1 MVESEMVWVRATA
14 SDCGAST
21 TARSIARQSIRSNAT
36 SIPKA
41 PPGGSLPS
49 HEELAI
55 GQDLLVI
62 LLLSRDGPVA
72 ALQVA
77 LLHEPQLA
85 QILRR
90 ARDTHPV
97 LGGEVN
103 KVEVGERGQ
112 AVERARHGAASWGV
126 DSLMVAKKALAGHID
141 IDIIVG
147 DTGST
152 EAALLQLYDRLAG
165 DIAVIR
171 DMAYQF
177 SRCNND
183 AFDALANRDLV
194 LFLNNDVSFP
204 DATEALSRM
213 VRHLRQSPSTGTL
226 GAVLHYPDGNC
237 QHGGIDMIDNGPFAG
252 LCFHPGHGAALTTRQ
267 DGDIWP
273 VMAVT
278 GACLMMPSA
287 LFVDIG
293 GFDEAYRTECQDVA
307 LCLAARRRGF
317 GSEIMHAGKIIHLE
331 NATRPQG
338 SEDWQD
344 RQRFVR
350 KWRGF
355 MEAIR

>member
-1 MVESEMVWVRATA
+1 MPSLKNTATDHSHPWAGHYLAERCVDKASPILKGQKAGLVAFMASLWSETKFDPRLEIYTPGNLARAEAVKTV
-14 SDCGAST
+14 T
-21 TARSIARQSIRSNAT
+21 TNPRQLKARPAGLSIIILTLDRFDLM
-36 SIPKA
+36 A
-41 PPGGSLPS
+41 P
-49 HEELAI
+49 
-55 GQDLLVI
+55 LL
-62 LLLSRDGPVA
+62 
-72 ALQVA
+72 
-77 LLHEPQLA
+77 
-85 QILRR
+85 
-90 ARDTHPV
+90 
-97 LGGEVN
+97 
-103 KVEVGERGQ
+103 
-112 AVERARHGAASWGV
+112 

-165 DIAVIR
+165 EIAVIR